1 MQAVEAAGY
10 KTLPLIHPPLV
21 QDQPATPLQPLWL
34 VPSHNPPG
42 HAPKQLVDLQN
53 DTSAAD
59 ILLAVREGYR
69 SIEHVKRYTALGFGT
84 DQGKIGNING
94 MGILAQALGQ
104 TIAATGTT
112 TFRPAYTPVTFGAIA
127 GRDIGDLLDTI
138 RTTALHAWHVENGA
152 LFEDVG
158 QWKRPWY
165 YPKPGETLR
174 TAVNRECLAV
184 RNSVGVMDASTLG
197 KIDIQGPDAAEFLN
211 WVYTNAWSKLAIGR
225 CRYGLML
232 GEDGMVMDDGVTT
245 RLAEQHF
252 VMTTTTGNAASVLNW
267 LERWLQTEWP
277 HLQVYLTSVTEHW
290 ATVSIS
296 GPNSRSVISKLCD
309 DIDFASAAFPFMAYR
324 AGTVAGVK
332 ARVMRISF
340 SGELSYEINVPA
352 SYGRHVWEAVMA
364 AGEEFA
370 ITPYGTEAM
379 HVLRAEKGFIIVGQ
393 ETDGSVTPV
402 DLGMQ
407 WILGNKEFLGK
418 RSLQRSYCLREDRK
432 QLVGLLS
439 NDPAEVLPEGGQ
451 IVATTRLEETP
462 VAMLGH
468 ITSSYYSAC
477 LGRSIALALIK
488 GGQQRLG
495 ETVYIAQL
503 EGGVSAAE
511 ITSPVF
517 YDPEGGRQNV

>member
-1 MQAVEAAGY
+1 M
-10 KTLPLIHPPLV
+10 
-21 QDQPATPLQPLWL
+21 WL
-34 VPSHNPPG
+34 VPAEKPPG
-42 HAPKQLVDLQN
+42 HGSKQFVDLQN

-59 ILLAVREGYR
+59 ILLAMREGYR
-69 SIEHVKRYTALGFGT
+69 SVEHVKRYTALGFGT
-84 DQGKIGNING
+84 DQGKTGNING
-94 MGILAQALGQ
+94 MAILAQALGQ
-104 TIAATGTT
+104 AIPATGTT
-112 TFRPAYTPVTFGAIA
+112 TFRPAYTPVTFGAVA
-127 GRDIGDLLDTI
+127 GRDVGDLLDPI
-138 RTTALHAWHVENGA
+138 RTTAMHAWHVANRA

-165 YPKPGETLR
+165 YPKPGETMR

-211 WVYTNAWSKLAIGR
+211 WVYTNGWSKLAAGR

-245 RLAEQHF
+245 RLADNHF
-252 VMTTTTGNAASVLNW
+252 LMTTTTGNAASVLAW

-277 HLQVYLTSVTEHW
+277 HLKVYLTSVSEHW

-296 GPNSRSVISKLCD
+296 GPNSRNVISKLCD
-309 DIDFASAAFPFMAYR
+309 DIDFTGAAFPFMAYR

-340 SGELSYEINVPA
+340 SGELSYEINIPA
-352 SYGRHVWEAVMA
+352 NYGHYIWEAVMA
-364 AGEEFA
+364 AGEEFD

-407 WILGNKEFLGK
+407 WILGNKEFIGK
-418 RSLQRSYCLREDRK
+418 RSLQRSYCLRGDRK

-439 NDPAEVLPEGGQ
+439 KNPAEVLPEGGQ

-488 GGQQRLG
+488 NGQQRLG
-495 ETVYIAQL
+495 ETVYVAQL